1 MRLKQYLREELLL
14 EKTFAVSKDVNYI
27 YKTCFKTLI
36 DEIWIH
42 AGSGKHLNF
51 TSPARDRLLN
61 KSSHK
66 DIWKKV
72 ANGLDVT
79 YKQIMSEDLPGK
91 QAKEASKVNPTVITC
106 GIYKEGNLYRPKEEY
121 IAAGI
126 KGPGGKTWDRGVIIL
141 SINNSALK
149 TALNNGMEYIQP
161 SQLKSFTSEFK
172 EARIKST
179 IAHELSHW
187 LNDTM
192 HNFHITKLIGTTREL
207 AKPEILLLHKKDVN
221 MTHFEIDAQIHGIK
235 QLKMAHRK
243 DWDKMTLAD
252 VFMEYNALRFMGGN
266 IYQKYGKEIGDIWQ
280 KAVIK
285 RMAREKLLG
294 KNMKKFAKYPEDFK
308 G

>member
-1 MRLKQYLREELLL
+1 M
-14 EKTFAVSKDVNYI
+14 
-27 YKTCFKTLI
+27 
-36 DEIWIH
+36 
-42 AGSGKHLNF
+42 GKNLNF

-91 QAKEASKVNPTVITC
+91 EAKEASKLNPAVITC
-106 GIYKEGNLYRPKEEY
+106 GIYKGGNFYRPKEEF
-121 IAAGI
+121 IATGQ
-126 KGPGGKTWDRGVIIL
+126 KGPGGKTWDRGMISL
-141 SINNSALK
+141 SINPTAIQ
-149 TALNNGMEYIQP
+149 TALMHGMEYIQA
-161 SQLKSFTSEFK
+161 SQLKSFTNEFK

-179 IAHELSHW
+179 IAHEISHW

-192 HNFHITKLIGTTREL
+192 HNFHITKTIGKVRDL
-207 AKPEILLLHKKDVN
+207 GNPEILLLHKKDVN

-252 VFMEYNALRFMGGN
+252 VFMEYNSLRFMGGS
-266 IYQKYGKEIGDIWQ
+266 IYQKYGKKIGDVWQ
-280 KAVIK
+280 KAVAK